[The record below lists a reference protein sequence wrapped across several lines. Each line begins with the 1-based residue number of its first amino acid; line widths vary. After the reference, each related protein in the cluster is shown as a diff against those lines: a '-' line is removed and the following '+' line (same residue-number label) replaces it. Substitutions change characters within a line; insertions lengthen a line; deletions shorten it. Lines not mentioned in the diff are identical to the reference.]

1 MRFRTG
7 GVRGLR
13 GEKGDGGTASLDD
26 RKGLALTLILVG
38 ILMCCC
44 VSIVARAGFVVLVC
58 ITFVEGTQS

>member
-1 MRFRTG
+1 MRFKTG

-38 ILMCCC
+38 ILMCCVC
-44 VSIVARAGFVVLVC
+44 IVAKAGFVVLVC

>member
-38 ILMCCC
+38 ILMCCA
-44 VSIVARAGFVVLVC
+44 SIVAKAGFVVRVY